1 MTSTTGT
8 DRIVE
13 ELADIQGALRD
24 DIHVSDDTV
33 ITYVP
38 LDRLEEVQDVEGI
51 GVEVLEEHEH
61 EYLISAKTKQ

>member
-13 ELADIQGALRD
+13 ELADIQGVLRD
-24 DIHVSDDTV
+24 DIHISDDTV
-33 ITYVP
+33 TTYVT
-38 LDRLEEVQDVEGI
+38 LDRLEDAQDLEGI
-51 GVEVLEEHEH
+51 GVEVLEEHER